1 MEAKALA
8 VSADISA
15 SQILMEIVMFSTTIP
30 LFNPAWRATASTL
43 ALLSGW
49 HRRARSR
56 CELAQLDARLLRDIG
71 LDRARALHE
80 ARKPFWRD

>member
-1 MEAKALA
+1 
-8 VSADISA
+8 
-15 SQILMEIVMFSTTIP
+15 MFSTAIP
-30 LFNPAWRATASTL
+30 LFSPAWRATASAL
-43 ALLSGW
+43 ALLRGW

-56 CELAQLDARLLRDIG
+56 CDLAQLDARLLRDIG